1 MKTEKEKPKE
11 TGAKYKDI
19 EFAIE
24 TQHGCYPIG
33 DWCYVAARETKAEA
47 IAECKRL
54 GDEYRVV
61 DAQGVIIFP
70 LTTPEQGTIT
80 LEQYQAF
87 KAKYMGRY
95 NDPRR
100 AEPL

>member
-33 DWCYVAARETKAEA
+33 DWCYVVARETKAEA

-70 LTTPEQGTIT
+70 LTIPEPGTIT
-80 LEQYQAF
+80 LEQWKTF
-87 KAKYMGRY
+87 RNKFIRGY

-100 AEPL
+100 ARPL